1 MPLLQHFKIILIS
14 PQIFCELASTNK
26 AVALMSAP
34 PITIAMLAILFIFN
48 IISENGRQTQAA
60 WASLNGSTGL
70 LVKLGKINKVQYL
83 F

>member
-14 PQIFCELASTNK
+14 PQILCELASTNK

-48 IISENGRQTQAA
+48 IIFENGRQTQAA
-60 WASLNGSTGL
+60 WASLNGLTGL

>member
-1 MPLLQHFKIILIS
+1 
-14 PQIFCELASTNK
+14 
-26 AVALMSAP
+26 MSAP

-48 IISENGRQTQAA
+48 IIFENGRQTQAA